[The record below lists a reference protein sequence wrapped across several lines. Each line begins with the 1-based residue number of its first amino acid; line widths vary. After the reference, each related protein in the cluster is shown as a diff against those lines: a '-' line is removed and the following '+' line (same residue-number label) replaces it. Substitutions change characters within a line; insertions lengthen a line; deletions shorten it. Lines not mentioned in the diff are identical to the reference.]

1 MLELW
6 KKRLFLRKVDYYWLD
21 DTVDRITFSK
31 ENTRPGHGGC
41 GLKTP
46 VPLPGRRHRENPV
59 YVAEVYRKRKV
70 EGTLKP
76 RRRIQKRL
84 EDPNP
89 IPIISMKEG
98 QKK

>member
-6 KKRLFLRKVDYYWLD
+6 KKRLFLKKVDYYWLD

-31 ENTRPGHGGC
+31 ENTLTVHWRC
-41 GLKTP
+41 GLKTT
-46 VPLPGRRHRENPV
+46 VPLPVRHHRENPV
-59 YVAEVYRKRKV
+59 YAAEVYRKRKV

-89 IPIISMKEG
+89 IPIISVKG
-98 QKK
+98 DARK